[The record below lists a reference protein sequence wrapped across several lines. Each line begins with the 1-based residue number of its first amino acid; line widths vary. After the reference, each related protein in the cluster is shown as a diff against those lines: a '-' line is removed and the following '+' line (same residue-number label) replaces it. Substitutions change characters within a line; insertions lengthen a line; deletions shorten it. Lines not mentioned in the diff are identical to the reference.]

1 MNQLGQQ
8 EARFLQALP
17 REAAGPD
24 FTAARY
30 CSHRMPFQ
38 KDQHACLRLHGH
50 KLDLDTF
57 AAPRLAR
64 TVRALSFLAG
74 TPCGLGVS

>member
-1 MNQLGQQ
+1 
-8 EARFLQALP
+8 
-17 REAAGPD
+17 
-24 FTAARY
+24 
-30 CSHRMPFQ
+30 MPFQ